1 MTHHSVRTEYV
12 AFTRVQSEVAVPQK
26 ESRREIRWF
35 LEVTIDSRQTIA
47 ALLIEISGLVH
58 GLTVLLRIGVV
69 C

>member
-1 MTHHSVRTEYV
+1 MTHHSVCSERV
-12 AFTRVQSEVAVPQK
+12 VLTRVQSEVAVPQK
-26 ESRREIRWF
+26 ESRREVRWF
-35 LEVTIDSRQTIA
+35 LEVTVDSRQTIA